1 MLHKDANPYSRGRT
15 ASRRRDRARAP
26 AGGDG
31 RRHHARRS
39 ERAGQGPRGRLRRR
53 GPRPRPARVAR
64 RRGLPAALHRR
75 ARDQGPHA
83 HGRRLD
89 RRPRRRPGARRRRL
103 PAQAVPLARARRAD
117 PRARAP
123 RRPRPAADP
132 PPRRS
137 RARPRPPRGAPRRG
151 VARPHAEGV
160 RRPRGAA
167 RGQRPGGLDGGAARA
182 RLGRARRPVHE
193 HGADVRHDAAAQA
206 RRSAGDQDGDRRRL
220 PGLMRRPRPTVR
232 LRMTLLYAGVFFMA
246 SALLLS
252 VSYALV
258 RNNLTNP
265 GNLRN
270 LPADN
275 WDYNVT
281 AQHEIATD
289 ALSHLRTQYAIALA
303 AITGLSVLLGWA
315 VAGRVLRP
323 LQRITATAKRVSQDN
338 LDERIGL
345 EGPPDELKELADTF
359 DGMLERLSGAFASQ
373 RRFVANAS
381 HELRTP
387 LTVIR
392 TELEVTLADPNA
404 TTGELRTMA
413 ETVRDATLATER
425 LIQALLTLARSQ
437 GGVQRRDDVDLADA
451 ARLALGQTGA
461 DAAARHIDMRPTL
474 DPAPVRGDRR
484 LLERLV
490 ANLVE
495 NAVRHNPAGGSVEV
509 HTARAAGLSTVEV
522 RNDGDVIPSDALA
535 SLLEP
540 FQRLDRGARGD
551 GVGLGL
557 SIVRSVA
564 EAHGGSVE
572 LRARPSGGLVVRV
585 ALPGREGAIPDTD
598 FTQGDYAD
606 DRARA
611 HA

>member
-1 MLHKDANPYSRGRT
+1 
-15 ASRRRDRARAP
+15 
-26 AGGDG
+26 
-31 RRHHARRS
+31 
-39 ERAGQGPRGRLRRR
+39 
-53 GPRPRPARVAR
+53 
-64 RRGLPAALHRR
+64 
-75 ARDQGPHA
+75 
-83 HGRRLD
+83 
-89 RRPRRRPGARRRRL
+89 
-103 PAQAVPLARARRAD
+103 
-117 PRARAP
+117 
-123 RRPRPAADP
+123 
-132 PPRRS
+132 
-137 RARPRPPRGAPRRG
+137 
-151 VARPHAEGV
+151 
-160 RRPRGAA
+160 
-167 RGQRPGGLDGGAARA
+167 
-182 RLGRARRPVHE
+182 
-193 HGADVRHDAAAQA
+193 
-206 RRSAGDQDGDRRRL
+206 
-220 PGLMRRPRPTVR
+220 
-232 LRMTLLYAGVFFMA
+232 MTLLYAGVFFVA
-246 SALLLS
+246 GALLLS

-265 GNLRN
+265 ANLRN

-275 WDYNVT
+275 WSYNVA
-281 AQHEIATD
+281 AQHEIARD
-289 ALSHLRTQYAIALA
+289 ALARLRTQYAIALGA
-303 AITGLSVLLGWA
+303 MTGLSVVLGWA

-323 LQRITATAKRVSQDN
+323 LKRITATAQRVSQDN
-338 LDERIGL
+338 LDERIDL
-345 EGPPDELKELADTF
+345 QGPRDELKELADTF
-359 DGMLERLSGAFASQ
+359 DGMLARLSAAFASQ

-404 TTGELRTMA
+404 TTAELRTMG

-437 GGVQRRDDVDLADA
+437 GGVVRRDPFDLAEA
-451 ARLALGQTGA
+451 ARLALAQTGSE
-461 DAAARHIDMRPTL
+461 AAARHLDMRPTL

-495 NAVRHNPAGGSVEV
+495 NAVRHNRDGGAVEVRTSSAAGGSV
-509 HTARAAGLSTVEV
+509 VEV
-522 RNDGDVIPSDALA
+522 RNDGEPIPPGALH

-564 EAHGGSVE
+564 EAHDGSVE
-572 LRARPSGGLVVRV
+572 LRAQPAGGLVVRV
-585 ALPGREGAIPDTD
+585 SLPGREGAISDTD
-598 FTQGDYAD
+598 FIPGDYAD